1 MTALSPG
8 SDANIGD
15 AAALRTDRRR
25 FLGWLC
31 ALGGSAAAAAARAAP
46 HEGAA
51 VQPASAPKSG
61 AESNVWQGV
70 ALNTR
75 KKPTV
80 YTATGA
86 GEALRIDALAEGSAS
101 LFLHPAATDLR
112 QTPYLWWRW
121 RLRVQP
127 VAPDITLAGREDSAA
142 RVVLCFDGDRK
153 RLSRAERMTLALAD
167 RLAGRA
173 MPFATL
179 MYVAAPG
186 LPVGTLVP
194 SPYTRRVQMIVVDD
208 VPATPDGGWR
218 RFRRDV
224 LADYRRAWGELPG
237 PLTAYGVMTDSDN
250 TGSRAEAVY
259 AGLRFLP
266 GG

>member
-1 MTALSPG
+1 MSGVPHRHDAL
-8 SDANIGD
+8 IGD
-15 AAALRTDRRR
+15 AAELRAHRRR
-25 FLGWLC
+25 VLGWLC
-31 ALGGSAAAAAARAAP
+31 ALGGTAAAAVPA
-46 HEGAA
+46 EGPAM
-51 VQPASAPKSG
+51 QPASSPKAA
-61 AESNVWQGV
+61 AEPHGWQGV

-75 KKPTV
+75 KRPTV
-80 YTATGA
+80 YALEGQ
-86 GEALRIDALAEGSAS
+86 GEQFRIEARAESSAS
-101 LFLHPAATDLR
+101 LFLHPAAVDLR
-112 QTPYLWWRW
+112 RTPEIAWRW
-121 RLRVQP
+121 RLRLQP

-208 VPATPDGGWR
+208 APATPDGGWR

-224 LADYRRAWGELPG
+224 VSDYRRAWGELPG

-250 TGSRAEAVY
+250 TGSRAEAAY
-259 AGLRFLP
+259 AGLRFMP